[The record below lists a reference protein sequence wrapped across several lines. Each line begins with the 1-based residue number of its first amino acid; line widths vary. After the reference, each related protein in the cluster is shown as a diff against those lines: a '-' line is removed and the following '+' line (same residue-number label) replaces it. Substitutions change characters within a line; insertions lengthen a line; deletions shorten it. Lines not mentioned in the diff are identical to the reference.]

1 MNGTMTSEQHCLP
14 RRVLPLRKK
23 CPYSELFW
31 LASSRIW
38 IEYQSVFSPNAKLTL
53 NMDTFHAVCTNQT
66 GVLTIVIS
74 LKHFK
79 YFEYLG

>member
-1 MNGTMTSEQHCLP
+1 MNGTMTSETHCLP
-14 RRVLPLRKK
+14 RQVSPLHKK
-23 CPYSELFW
+23 CAYSELFW
-31 LASSRIW
+31 LTSSCIW
-38 IEYQSVFSPNAKLTL
+38 IEYHSVFSPNAKLTP

-66 GVLTIVIS
+66 GVLTIIIS